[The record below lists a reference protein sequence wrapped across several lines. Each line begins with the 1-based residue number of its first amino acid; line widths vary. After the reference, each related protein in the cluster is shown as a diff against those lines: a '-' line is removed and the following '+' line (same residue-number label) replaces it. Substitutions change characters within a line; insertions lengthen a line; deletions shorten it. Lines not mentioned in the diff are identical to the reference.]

1 MMLIGRKYSGVVCSV
16 NQGARAG
23 RRSARRRSQH
33 HRCRGPEERE
43 AEAAGEREA
52 GAWRSR
58 RAGCWREVWW
68 GHGMGYKSRW
78 TCIFAS
84 RCPLNTRRDRRRDRY
99 KSCWMS
105 FFVLFFLFSQ
115 LTQDTRALGDALR
128 VIVRTNQAETII
140 LFPASLGSRDLP

>member
-1 MMLIGRKYSGVVCSV
+1 MFLNLRSPNILSLNRMMWIGRKYSGVVCSV

-105 FFVLFFLFSQ
+105 FFCLFFSYLANLLKIQ
-115 LTQDTRALGDALR
+115 ELLEMLLG
-128 VIVRTNQAETII
+128 V
-140 LFPASLGSRDLP
+140 